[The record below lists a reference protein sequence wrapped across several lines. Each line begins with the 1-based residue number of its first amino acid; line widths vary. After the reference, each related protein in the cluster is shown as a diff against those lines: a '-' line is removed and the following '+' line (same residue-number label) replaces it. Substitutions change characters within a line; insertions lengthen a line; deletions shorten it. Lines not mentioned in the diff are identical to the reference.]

1 MTWTSVHN
9 FQSNECGLVV
19 VVVGKVHSIRWNYC
33 GLCGWDFGMEEEVKG
48 FKNYLNLE
56 FFKY

>member
-33 GLCGWDFGMEEEVKG
+33 GLCGWDFGMEEGEVKG
-48 FKNYLNLE
+48 LKII
-56 FFKY
+56 